1 MRKIRKLC
9 CLMIKAVTLGTFPG
23 CIFSHRLTG
32 AQLTPGQFM
41 ILYSLLFPFALSGQQ
56 FRLHC
61 PLHSLCPHQLSAVQ
75 SSPGPA
81 LSKCSGLH
89 QFLGVMWK
97 NRQTMVVLRVV
108 SSSHK
113 NSFPWREP
121 PRLRCA
127 HVYWTSFLLTD
138 DAFFVLFPYL
148 SQSDYL
154 PLSFS
159 ETLHHPL
166 WPFLLSVHKCFNFIL
181 LQFF

>member
-1 MRKIRKLC
+1 MRKIRKLP
-9 CLMIKAVTLGTFPG
+9 CLVMIKAVTLGTFPR

-41 ILYSLLFPFALSGQQ
+41 ILYSLLFPFALPVQQ

-61 PLHSLCPHQLSAVQ
+61 PLNSLCPDQLTAVK
-75 SSPGPA
+75 SLPGPA
-81 LSKCSGLH
+81 LSKCPGLH

-97 NRQTMVVLRVV
+97 QTGNGGTKGRCTELF
-108 SSSHK
+108 SSK
-113 NSFPWREP
+113 QFPLERA
-121 PRLRCA
+121 LRCA
-127 HVYWTSFLLTD
+127 HVYWASFLLTD
-138 DAFFVLFPYL
+138 DAYFILFPYL

-159 ETLHHPL
+159 VTLHHLL